1 MSSNW
6 ERQEFRLP
14 ENHGW
19 EAKPGNRIFVAN
31 QGALRFE
38 IPNTWILEMPKG
50 SRSFQFIDNKA
61 PNDNI
66 RLDARVM
73 YLAATHPDVDWA
85 NLTPWNQPPIT
96 DWLKK
101 NLANDERNPTNVSAP
116 LTINVG
122 DITIAWAE
130 MDFIDPPT
138 KRPAHTRLCYALKSS
153 VALMA
158 LIAMDYWDDHSERAK
173 AAWSDILG
181 TLKVGDYMESP
192 FRGPGRR

>member
-192 FRGPGRR
+192 FNGPGRR

>member
-158 LIAMDYWDDHSERAK
+158 LIAMDYWDDDADRARPV
-173 AAWSDILG
+173 WNEVLG
-181 TLKVGDYMESP
+181 TLRMGEYVESP
-192 FRGPGRR
+192 FHGPDR